1 MRTRS
6 AGLAAVLTLALSASA
21 VAAAPSGSYSGT
33 SSNDGIWRYGS
44 EEEVTDKGKATF
56 SVKSN
61 VVRKFKLSGQEF
73 MCGPGAHVIPV
84 SVAKIKLDSAGRG
97 KGTYK
102 NSDVGDFKVS
112 IKVTSS
118 GRASGTVKPTG
129 LCAGVAKFKAER
141 R

>member
-6 AGLAAVLTLALSASA
+6 VGLAAVLTFAISATAL
-21 VAAAPSGSYSGT
+21 AAAPSGSYSGT
-33 SSNDGIWRYGS
+33 SSNDGIWRYGA
-44 EEEVTDKGKATF
+44 EEEVTDKGRVTF
-56 SVKSN
+56 SVKSS
-61 VVRKFKLSGQEF
+61 VIRKFKLSGQEF
-73 MCGPGAHVIPV
+73 MCGAGAHVVPV
-84 SVAKIKLDSAGRG
+84 AVAKIKLDPAGRG

-102 NSDVGDFKVS
+102 DPTVGDFKVS

-129 LCAGVAKFKAER
+129 LCAGVAKFKAAR